1 MKKSL
6 FDLAIEYTGHDKN
19 NLTEF
24 QEDEIVAFVRFGER
38 VIDNSTKPEAPAHA
52 EQKRPACSNC
62 GENNWKECIHGVFC
76 VYCHMQLV
84 NIW

>member
-24 QEDEIVAFVRFGER
+24 QENEINALVKFGEC
-38 VIDNSTKPEAPAHA
+38 VI
-52 EQKRPACSNC
+52 
-62 GENNWKECIHGVFC
+62 ENAADEE
-76 VYCHMQLV
+76 MQQLKSIYNNV
-84 NIW
+84 ASKLNNANHKLSEIKKLL